1 VDCLVLKWKKG
12 LKMHHDNFEMIP
24 LLPSHTD
31 DLVTMADETGFFK
44 EHEVQAL
51 REVLDDYHEENH
63 VYDHKAYLL
72 QDKDQKLGFVYY
84 APAPMTEGTWQL
96 WWIVVQND
104 LQGKGLG
111 GRMLKHV
118 EKHALELGG
127 RVLFIET
134 SSQEKYDPT
143 RKFYLKYGYLLEARM
158 RGFYAAGD
166 DMMVYRKSLVPE

>member
-1 VDCLVLKWKKG
+1 
-12 LKMHHDNFEMIP
+12 MPQDNFEMIP
-24 LLPSHTD
+24 LSSSHTD
-31 DLVTMADETGFFK
+31 DLVTMADGTGFFK
-44 EHEVQAL
+44 EH
-51 REVLDDYHEENH
+51 DDYHEENH
-63 VYDHKAYLL
+63 IYEHKAYLL
-72 QDKDQKLGFVYY
+72 QNKDKKLGFVYY

-111 GRMLKHV
+111 GRMLKQV

-143 RKFYLKYGYLLEARM
+143 RQFYLKYGYLLEARM

>member
-1 VDCLVLKWKKG
+1 M
-12 LKMHHDNFEMIP
+12 KMKLESFEMIP
-24 LLPSHTD
+24 VIPGHTD
-31 DLVTMADETGFFK
+31 ELVKMADETGFFK

-51 REVLDDYHEENH
+51 REVLDDFHAENH
-63 VYDHKAYLL
+63 VYEHKAYLL
-72 QDKDQKLGFVYY
+72 KDKDKKLGFVYY

-104 LQGKGLG
+104 LQGRGLG
-111 GRMLKHV
+111 GQMLKYV
-118 EKHALELGG
+118 ENHARELEG

-143 RKFYLKYGYLLEARM
+143 RKFYLKYGYNLEARM

>member
-1 VDCLVLKWKKG
+1 
-12 LKMHHDNFEMIP
+12 
-24 LLPSHTD
+24 
-31 DLVTMADETGFFK
+31 
-44 EHEVQAL
+44 
-51 REVLDDYHEENH
+51 
-63 VYDHKAYLL
+63 
-72 QDKDQKLGFVYY
+72 
-84 APAPMTEGTWQL
+84 MTEGTWQL

-111 GRMLKHV
+111 GRMLKQV

-134 SSQEKYDPT
+134 SSQKKYDPT

>member
-1 VDCLVLKWKKG
+1 MKLES
-12 LKMHHDNFEMIP
+12 FEMIP
-24 LLPSHTD
+24 LMPNHTD
-31 DLVTMADETGFFK
+31 ELVKMADETGYFK

-51 REVLDDYHEENH
+51 REVLDDFHAENH
-63 VYDHKAYLL
+63 LYEHKACLL

-96 WWIVVQND
+96 WWIVVQKD

-111 GRMLKHV
+111 GKMLKLV
-118 EKHALELGG
+118 ENHAQELGG

-134 SSQEKYDPT
+134 SSQEKYEST
-143 RKFYLKYGYLLEARM
+143 RKFYLKYRYLLEARM